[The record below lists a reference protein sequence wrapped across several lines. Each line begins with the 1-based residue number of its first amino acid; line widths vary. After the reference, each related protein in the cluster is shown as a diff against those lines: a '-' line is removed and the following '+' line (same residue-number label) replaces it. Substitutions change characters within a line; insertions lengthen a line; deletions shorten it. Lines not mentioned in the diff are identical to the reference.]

1 MDEETALMLVQED
14 YNPEEYE
21 EIERWVDDGY
31 FKHDCTCYYS
41 IFLRK
46 SDNTYWKV
54 NFMSSYRDGLDEYS
68 TYANQVEKKEVVK
81 TMWMAV

>member
-21 EIERWVDDGY
+21 VIESWVDAGNFEYDRA
-31 FKHDCTCYYS
+31 CYYS

-54 NFMSSYRDGLDEYS
+54 IFYYS
-68 TYANQVEKKEVVK
+68 QSLGGYNTYAHQVEKEEVVK
-81 TMWMAV
+81 TMWVSI